1 MRSAWRPA
9 ALTTYP
15 ALMVPAEVRTAPP
28 TRPQYAA
35 PARVQA
41 AGGFLLYEGDAGA
54 RVPVVQL
61 ARHREADDTAADD
74 EEIRDPRD
82 AAVGAAGIRRGVQQR
97 RRRAQTAAGSGT
109 RRWGCPACRFRACTL

>member
-1 MRSAWRPA
+1 AVGRAAGDDWLSAAVHAHA
-9 ALTTYP
+9 AGDAVLGELSI
-15 ALMVPAEVRTAPP
+15 AVAREAGLQAVGRVVEAGMQHTAV
-28 TRPQYAA
+28 A

-82 AAVGAAGIRRGVQQR
+82 AAVGAAGSRR
-97 RRRAQTAAGSGT
+97 
-109 RRWGCPACRFRACTL
+109 